1 MPDLDII
8 SKIAELGFLAV
19 CGGVMILLFWAMT
32 KKQQKYIDEDRKNNQ
47 KMMQDLVRAIS
58 RPYTAEMDKTCEY
71 ISSRIYELVDKLRKE
86 TSASRAMYVAYHNG
100 TRDLDGAHFDQM
112 SCRVESVTEG
122 VKSTQLA
129 FQRIPRGFLLN
140 WCNKIREN
148 KNQVISIPDI
158 EGIRSDDYSFYEFL
172 HDKDVKAVYGKAIL
186 DAEDHVRG
194 FLEIEYTYNPEK
206 VDFDEVNGILIT
218 KATKI
223 AEQLLILDK
232 EQKDAQHKT
241 LEEDL
246 FKVRD

>member
-1 MPDLDII
+1 MPDLEMI
-8 SKIAELGFLAV
+8 SKMAELGFLAV
-19 CGGVMILLFWAMT
+19 CGGVLILLFYSMN
-32 KKQQKYIDEDRKNNQ
+32 KKQQRYLDEDRKNNQ
-47 KMMQDLVRAIS
+47 KMMQDLINAIS
-58 RPYTAEMDKTCEY
+58 RPYTAEIDKTCEY
-71 ISSRIYELVDKLRKE
+71 ISSRIYELVDSLRKE
-86 TSASRAMYVAYHNG
+86 TQASRAMYVAYHNG

-140 WCNKIREN
+140 WCNKIRED

-158 EGIRSDDYSFYEFL
+158 REIRSDDYSFYEFL
-172 HDKDVKAVYGKAIL
+172 NDKDVRAIYGKAIL
-186 DAEDHVRG
+186 DNENHVRG
-194 FLEIEYTYNPEK
+194 FLEIEYTYDPDKIN
-206 VDFDEVNGILIT
+206 FDEVTEILII

-223 AEQLLILDK
+223 SEQLLILDK
-232 EQKDAQHKT
+232 EQKTAENRK